1 MPRQMRPRRR
11 FQSASDRQLQKIHR
25 GGPAGSSQAIGMKR
39 PPDRSGSATA
49 ACPRHATRSVANSGP
64 EPNLEE
70 ASEKRRTSVEAESAT
85 QFGLTFVALMT
96 VAKLSV
102 TSLSI
107 TSSAICFD
115 RA

>member
-1 MPRQMRPRRR
+1 
-11 FQSASDRQLQKIHR
+11 
-25 GGPAGSSQAIGMKR
+25 
-39 PPDRSGSATA
+39 
-49 ACPRHATRSVANSGP
+49 VANSDP

-70 ASEKRRTSVEAESAT
+70 ASEKRPTSVEAESAT

-115 RA
+115 RALTVAAARTP